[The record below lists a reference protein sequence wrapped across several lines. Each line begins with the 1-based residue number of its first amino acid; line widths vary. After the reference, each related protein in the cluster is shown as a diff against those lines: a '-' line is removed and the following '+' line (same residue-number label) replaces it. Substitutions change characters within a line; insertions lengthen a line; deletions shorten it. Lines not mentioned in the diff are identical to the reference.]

1 MYAKLHYFMSIRW
14 NSSSE
19 HVRRLALSSILNL
32 CTRSQLGF
40 QLHDSLHDSEIQSS
54 VVVRTGTSSAVVVRT
69 GAIYTSTTVVVVRT
83 GTTY

>member
-1 MYAKLHYFMSIRW
+1 MTIRW

-40 QLHDSLHDSEIQSS
+40 SFMTHFMTQKFSTA

-69 GAIYTSTTVVVVRT
+69 GTIYTSTTVVVVRT